1 MRPAIGVI
9 TPSFNQGRFIDRTIR
24 SVLSQEIDGL
34 EYMVMD
40 GGSSDET
47 VDILKRYGDA
57 FRWVSEPDRGQAHA
71 VNKGIRMTRGEI
83 IGWINS
89 DDIYYPGA
97 LKAVVDHFDRHPEI
111 DVLYGDADHIDARD
125 RVLEPYYTQD
135 WDYER
140 LKEIC
145 FLCQPAVFF
154 RRRLVERVGL
164 LDERLHYCMDYE
176 YWLRIGRIAPF
187 HRLRETLAGSRLYA
201 ENKTLG
207 ARVAVHREMN
217 DMLRRRL
224 GRVPAKWIL
233 AFAHVLVNR
242 GKVDRSGP
250 WKNAFYVGRLFL
262 AAGGAFLRWRQA
274 PTPADWRTL
283 AGWGGGA
290 LRALRGR
297 RSGPGRL

>member
-1 MRPAIGVI
+1 MRPVIGVI

-24 SVLSQEIDGL
+24 SVLSQEIEGL
-34 EYMVMD
+34 EYMVVD

-47 VDILKRYGDA
+47 VDILKRWGGVL
-57 FRWVSEPDRGQAHA
+57 RWVSEPDRGQAHA

-83 IGWINS
+83 IGWVNS

-97 LKAVVDHFDRHPEI
+97 LKAVMDYFERHPEADI
-111 DVLYGDADHIDARD
+111 LYGDADHIDARD
-125 RVLEPYYTQD
+125 RVLEPYRTRD

-233 AFAHVLVNR
+233 AFAHVSVNR

-250 WKNAFYVGRLFL
+250 WMNGLYLGRLVL
-262 AAGGAFLRWRQA
+262 AAGGAFLRWRQT
-274 PTPADWRTL
+274 PTPADWRTM
-283 AGWGGGA
+283 ARWGIGALGA
-290 LRALRGR
+290 LRAR
-297 RSGPGRL
+297 